1 MMVKWIHQLLFES
14 PLFQTQWQNISLLD
28 IAEQKK
34 IDPNTV
40 MASDFYEAFYDQF
53 DESGYNFDIDWI
65 RIKQA
70 QTDKMRNFINKK
82 LSDNCNARF
91 LSIGVGTGFIEETL
105 LNEGFKIDLQE
116 CQPVSLNY
124 LRKKKVP
131 FKEYITSDLSIL
143 PQEEYD
149 VIFAF
154 TISYCFGYDD
164 YQAFLKSIYALLKKG
179 GQLILFDPN
188 INRPRRPLIKY
199 VLYPVER
206 VKQWL
211 REYRSTSSYTKGVFW
226 GWLRHSYL
234 HRVLAK
240 RAGFYLKSEF
250 FTDNYSQKVSDLYQA
265 VWVWFVYQK

>member
-1 MMVKWIHQLLFES
+1 MIAKWIHQLFFES
-14 PLFQTQWQNISLLD
+14 PLFENQWQNISLLD

-40 MASDFYEAFYDQF
+40 AASDFYEAFYGKLDK
-53 DESGYNFDIDWI
+53 SGYNFDIDWI
-65 RIKQA
+65 REKQA
-70 QTDKMRNFINKK
+70 LTHEMRKIINEK
-82 LSDNCNARF
+82 LSKNRHARF
-91 LSIGVGTGFIEETL
+91 LSIGVGTGFVEETL
-105 LNEGFKIDLQE
+105 LNDGINIDLQE

-124 LRKKKVP
+124 LRKRKVP

-149 VIFAF
+149 VVFAF
-154 TISYCFGYDD
+154 NVSYCFAYDD
-164 YQAFLKSIYALLKKG
+164 YQALLKSIYGLLIKG

-206 VKQWL
+206 VKKWF
-211 REYRSTSSYTKGVFW
+211 RDYRFTSFYTKSVFW

-234 HRVLAK
+234 HRVLAQK
-240 RAGFYLKSEF
+240 AGFYLKSEF

-265 VWVWFVYQK
+265 DLVWFVYQK